1 MPVLMCPPD
10 HFQVAYEINPWMHV
24 SIPVDARRARRQW
37 EELRAAY
44 AELGVEVVIAE
55 PVAGLPDMVFT
66 ANAAVLRG
74 GRAVLS
80 RFRHPERRGEEPLWR
95 ALLGG
100 LGMRVSETSGPA
112 FEGAG
117 DALFLGDTLVC
128 GSGFRSDRAAIPEV
142 GRALGVET
150 LAVELVDP
158 RFYHLD
164 TCFCPIDSR
173 TALLA
178 PAGVSR
184 DSYELLRRR
193 VERLIEVPERV
204 AEGFACNA
212 IRVGDTVISS
222 SALEALREPLA
233 GAGYRVLGLPMSE
246 FMKAGGGVRC
256 LSLPGVPSPRAA
268 GLPRVREAAPETRR
282 RAAPAGT
289 AG

>member
-10 HFQVAYEINPWMHV
+10 HFQVTYEINPWMHV
-24 SIPVDARRARRQW
+24 SVPVDARRARRQW
-37 EELRAAY
+37 EDLRGVY
-44 AELGVEVVIAE
+44 ADLGVEVVLAE
-55 PVAGLPDMVFT
+55 PAAGLPDMVFS

-74 GRAVLS
+74 DVAVLS

-95 ALLGG
+95 SILSG
-100 LGMRVSETSGPA
+100 LGMRVRETSGPA

-128 GSGFRSDRAAIPEV
+128 GHGFRSDPAAIPEV
-142 GRALGVET
+142 GRALDVET

-164 TCFCPIDSR
+164 TCFCPLDAR

-178 PAGVSR
+178 PAGVSPASH
-184 DSYELLRRR
+184 DLLRRR
-193 VERLIEVPERV
+193 VERLIEVPEAA

-222 SALEALREPLA
+222 TALEALARPLA
-233 GAGYRVLGLPMSE
+233 AAGYRVLGLPMSE

-256 LSLPGVPSPRAA
+256 LSLPGVPGARAA
-268 GLPRVREAAPETRR
+268 QREPQPIAGWRSPVAP
-282 RAAPAGT
+282 
-289 AG
+289 